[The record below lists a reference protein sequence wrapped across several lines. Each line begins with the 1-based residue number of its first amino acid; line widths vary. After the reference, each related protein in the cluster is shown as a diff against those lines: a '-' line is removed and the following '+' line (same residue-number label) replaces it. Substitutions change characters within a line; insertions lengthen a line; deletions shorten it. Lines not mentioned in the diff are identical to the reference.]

1 VRPYLPKSLVAQMAL
16 LIGLALL
23 VAQLVNFALILNERE
38 KLSLAQN
45 QGPAITR
52 FASVAADFA
61 EAPAQFRSAVLEDA
75 SRRNARFGLD
85 PAPAIGSDD
94 PRSPQIEARVRETL
108 AQAGLAPG
116 EIRAASRIERLGPPP
131 GGRGGGKADR
141 DMRGGESHILVLSL
155 RVGDRWLNGRLAT
168 PRGDPWLAARLG
180 AATLILYV
188 LVLGMTL
195 LVALRLARPL
205 RDLTRAAKAFHGRS
219 LAPEV
224 EPAGP
229 ADLRRAIEAF
239 NAMNRRV
246 SALLDEKDRML
257 GAIGHDLRTPLASLR
272 IRAEAMEP
280 ESERERM
287 ISTIEEM
294 AAMLD
299 DILVLA
305 RSGRAREQARTI
317 DLGALAEAVVEEYRD
332 LGRDA
337 RFVPPAERVVETVQP
352 MLIRRALRN
361 LIDNAVKY
369 GGSARVT
376 VAASEADMSIAIRD
390 FGPGLPPTELER
402 VLEPFYRV
410 EESRNRGSGGSGL
423 GLAIARAVAESHGGK
438 LILEN
443 GSPGLVAT
451 VVLPRSP
458 PE

>member
-1 VRPYLPKSLVAQMAL
+1 VKRFLPKSLIAQMAV

-23 VAQLVNFALILNERE
+23 VAQLANFALILNERE

-52 FASVAADFA
+52 FVSVAADFA
-61 EAPAQFRSAVLEDA
+61 DAPAEFKEAVLQDS
-75 SRRNARFGLD
+75 SRRGARFALEREAAVHPAAERDTRVEARLREALD
-85 PAPAIGSDD
+85 EAGVQAGQIRAVSLTQARP
-94 PRSPQIEARVRETL
+94 PRSD
-108 AQAGLAPG
+108 
-116 EIRAASRIERLGPPP
+116 
-131 GGRGGGKADR
+131 GRGRREGRSEA
-141 DMRGGESHILVLSL
+141 HTLVLSVQVDAL
-155 RVGDRWLNGRLAT
+155 WLNARLPT
-168 PRGDPWLAARLG
+168 PRGDPWLTGRLG
-180 AATLILYV
+180 AATLILYI

-195 LVALRLARPL
+195 LVARRLARPL
-205 RDLTRAAKAFHGRS
+205 RDLTRAAEAFGGRS

-224 EPAGP
+224 EPRGP

-287 ISTIEEM
+287 VATIEEM
-294 AAMLD
+294 TAMLE

-305 RSGRAREQARTI
+305 RSGRAREEARPM

-332 LGRDA
+332 LGQDA
-337 RFVPPAERVVETVQP
+337 VFEPPAERVVAEVQP
-352 MLIRRALRN
+352 LLIRRALRN

-369 GGSARVT
+369 GGSARVS
-376 VAASEADMSIAIRD
+376 VLASEGEIAISVRD
-390 FGPGLPPTELER
+390 AGPGLPPDELER
-402 VLEPFYRV
+402 VLEPFYRI

-423 GLAIARAVAESHGGK
+423 GLAIARAIAESHGGR
-438 LILEN
+438 LRLAN
-443 GSPGLVAT
+443 GAPGLIAT
-451 VVLPRSP
+451 ISLPQ
-458 PE
+458 